1 MKILYCNVRE
11 MDEYNGYVEND
22 GYSGGGSYTKDNI
35 GHEVNNFTR
44 HGDTYYGYVRATSG
58 TIDIQKNFGASPDA
72 DHIDGV
78 LVVWVCKY
86 KNTEEESIK
95 KIVGFYLDATV
106 YRKERQVPASIAA
119 YRSVP
124 DGAYQITAKQAIL
137 IPSEQRVL
145 VVTKKFRN
153 IWYGD
158 AETNKTVQDYLNKY
172 QNKLISTVESD
183 SNIKGEERECI
194 IKQRV
199 NQSIFR
205 ERMLE
210 RFHKKCALCG
220 VSNEQLLIASHIKPW
235 SKSNSDERV
244 SKSNGLLLCPNHD
257 KLFDK
262 GYISFSDDGHIMI
275 SSQLSKN
282 DLTPLNVNKDMKISD
297 DLISEEMKIYL
308 GYHRTNVFKI

>member
-44 HGDTYYGYVRATSG
+44 HGDTYYGYVRATNG
-58 TIDIQKNFGASPDA
+58 TIDIQKNFCASPDA

-78 LVVWVCKY
+78 LVVWVCNKH
-86 KNTEEESIK
+86 
-95 KIVGFYLDATV
+95 KIVGFYIDATV
-106 YRKERQVPASIAA
+106 YRHEQRVPADIAA

-124 DGAYQITAKQAIL
+124 DGLYLITTKQAIL
-137 IPSEQRVL
+137 IPSEQRESL
-145 VVTKKFRN
+145 VEGMGWSCV
-153 IWYGD
+153 WYGD

-235 SKSNSDERV
+235 SKSDSDEKL
-244 SKSNGLLLCPNHD
+244 SKFNGLLLCPNHD
-257 KLFDK
+257 RLFDR

-275 SSQLSKN
+275 SSQISST
-282 DLTPLNVNKDMKISD
+282 DWAPLNVNEDMKISD
-297 DLISEEMKIYL
+297 DLISKEMKAYL
-308 GYHRTNVFKI
+308 DYHRTNIFKI